1 MISPRSFSPLLLGI
15 AIAATAATAAPATR
29 LDAFEALNG
38 SGIRV
43 QHVPFNDSLVLKI
56 LGFKDH
62 PFVIDV
68 GDGDTVT
75 GIAGG
80 GLASGEDIQ
89 KGVLGTW
96 EVQKDGG
103 RVFVRPLADGK
114 RTTMIVV
121 TAKGR
126 TYVVDMASAAA
137 TSKEFDQRVSRV
149 VVKHAPPPPPPMP
162 VFTLPQ
168 PTAAQAPEPPPPAR
182 LRNQEYSLEVVEL
195 DADIRPVEVF
205 DDGRF
210 TYFRFPGNVP
220 VPAIYKS
227 VPGTTEEWLVNSH
240 REGDYIVLHGVGKLW
255 NLRLEGS
262 MVGIFND
269 AFDPYGVPAVDG
281 STLEN
286 KKRVKR

>member
-1 MISPRSFSPLLLGI
+1 MSIRSIGPLLFCV
-15 AIAATAATAAPATR
+15 AMTAGASPAVR
-29 LDAFEALNG
+29 SGAFEALNG

-62 PFVIDV
+62 PFVIDI

-96 EVQKDGG
+96 EVQKDGS
-103 RVFVRPLADGK
+103 RVFVRPLVEGK
-114 RTTMIVV
+114 RTTMLVV
-121 TAKGR
+121 TSKGR

-137 TSKEFDQRVSRV
+137 GSKEFEQRVSRV
-149 VVKHAPPPPPPMP
+149 VVKHPPPPTPTFTLPPPAAAPAPAPEPAPPPP
-162 VFTLPQ
+162 
-168 PTAAQAPEPPPPAR
+168 R
-182 LRNQEYSLEVVEL
+182 LRNEQYSMEVVEL
-195 DADIRPVEVF
+195 DADIRPAEVF

-227 VPGTTEEWLVNSH
+227 VPGTKEEWLVNSH

-255 NLRLEGS
+255 NLRLEHS
-262 MVGIFND
+262 TVGIFND
-269 AFDPYGVPAVDG
+269 AFDPYGVPAVEG
-281 STLEN
+281 STLHD